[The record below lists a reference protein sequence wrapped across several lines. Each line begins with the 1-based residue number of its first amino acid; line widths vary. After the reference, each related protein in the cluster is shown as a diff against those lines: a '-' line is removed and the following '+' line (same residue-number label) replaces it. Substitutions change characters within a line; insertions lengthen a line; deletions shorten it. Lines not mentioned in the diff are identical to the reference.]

1 MREIYFSEDKYEKM
15 NTVKSLLVGGV
26 GGAGGVVLARYFLPP
41 DITFQENKQVHL
53 HCMQCFG
60 SGYGS
65 SCLTHC
71 GSRSDPGLGSKTNAF
86 PFGSGSWS
94 GFEVEIS

>member
-1 MREIYFSEDKYEKM
+1 M

-53 HCMQCFG
+53 YCMYHLFLI
-60 SGYGS
+60 SVF
-65 SCLTHC
+65 HRV
-71 GSRSDPGLGSKTNAF
+71 SREGTLYFSLFMSVLGIRNQ
-86 PFGSGSWS
+86 
-94 GFEVEIS
+94 IL